1 VTLDRVQISSLRD
14 KHDSSPRRV
23 PVAWAKFI
31 EAFAKSR
38 WPICLVAACKQRA
51 RIHNNGRAWLPAI
64 LVKGPYA
71 HPTALIKD

>member
-1 VTLDRVQISSLRD
+1 VTLDRV
-14 KHDSSPRRV
+14 PRRV

-38 WPICLVAACKQRA
+38 RALCLVAACKQRA
-51 RIHNNGRAWLPAI
+51 SCKQCACIHKNGRAWLPAV